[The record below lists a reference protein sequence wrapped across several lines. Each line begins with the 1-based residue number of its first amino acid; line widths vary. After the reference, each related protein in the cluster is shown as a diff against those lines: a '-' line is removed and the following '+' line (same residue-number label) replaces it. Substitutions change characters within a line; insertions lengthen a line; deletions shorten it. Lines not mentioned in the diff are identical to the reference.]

1 MSFAGCNFNF
11 GTSPMGPGRGGAGT
25 TRGRIQGSLLNGVN
39 YPNPF
44 FDVAHTYL
52 PTTIKELFK
61 YCRYYFLT
69 NPLINATIFKL
80 SEYPI
85 TDIIVD
91 HENPSVK
98 RRWEEY
104 FHDHLQY
111 RPYQVECGL
120 DFNCYGNC
128 CSSLSFP
135 FQKYLTCRR
144 CNFSERADKIRQH
157 WNFTNFGFRL
167 NCPACGNVEDADVR
181 EVYYKNASGIRLVR
195 WNVEDIEISY
205 NDITGEST
213 HFYNIPGPVRS
224 DIVIGKKDVVEK
236 VPQIFIQAL
245 RQQKGIVFSKDNFF
259 HMKRPTLAW
268 QDRGW
273 GIPLIL
279 PVLKDAFYLQ
289 LMKKAQEAILLE
301 HIVPLRIMFPQA
313 ASGTTDPFTTINL
326 RDWKDQV
333 AAEIAR
339 WRYDNNY
346 IPIMPLPLGNQSIGG
361 DGKALLLFQ
370 EMQMH
375 AQQLIM
381 GMGVPREFLEGGLS
395 YAGTNVSMRMLENA
409 FIGYVLRHK
418 LQANWAMR
426 MIANYL
432 DWPEANIRFKPFK
445 MADDIQRK
453 AYLLQLNQ
461 AQKISDTTL
470 LADADLNQEDE
481 DEIMIREID
490 KRLES
495 TKKQQLAMA
504 EVQGEQQAI
513 MMKYQA
519 KAQQA
524 MTMEQGAPAPGEA
537 GGPEGAMNPDEAMA
551 AGAAAGGPPMPGPP
565 GQAMPAGA
573 PPPGGAVPMG
583 PAPMPGAEMPM
594 GPDQN
599 LGGLPA
605 EAQSQLGAGQE
616 LGQGMGADVMELAQ
630 GYAEQIAQMPQD
642 QQQMAL
648 QALESQSPQ
657 LAGLVQQLLGSAGGD
672 QGGGGMQVDMRPLPQ
687 QRAPRRESASV

>member
-1 MSFAGCNFNF
+1 MSFPGICNLNF
-11 GTSPMGPGRGGAGT
+11 GGSLGPGRHGSGA
-25 TRGRIQGSLLNGVN
+25 TRGRIQGSLTNGVN

-44 FDVAHTYL
+44 FDIAHTYL
-52 PTTIKELFK
+52 PTTVKELFK

-69 NPLINATIFKL
+69 NPLINATCFKL
-80 SEYPI
+80 AEYPI

-91 HENPSVK
+91 HESGEVK
-98 RRWEEY
+98 KRYEEY
-104 FHDHLQY
+104 YHDQLMF
-111 RPYQVECGL
+111 RPFQVECGL
-120 DFNCYGNC
+120 DYNCYGNAAV
-128 CSSLSFP
+128 SLSFP
-135 FQKYLTCRR
+135 FQKYISCRQ
-144 CNFSERADKIRQH
+144 CGWTERANKVRQY
-157 WNFTNFGFRL
+157 WTFTNFGFRL
-167 NCPACGNVEDADVR
+167 NCPSCGNIEESEVKD
-181 EVYYKNASGIRLVR
+181 VYYKNASGIRLVR

-213 HFYNIPGPVRS
+213 YFYNIPGPIRS
-224 DIVIGKKDVVEK
+224 DIVIGKKDVVEG

-259 HMKRPTLAW
+259 HLKRPTLAW

-301 HIVPLRIMFPQA
+301 HIVPLRVMFPQA
-313 ASGTTDPFTTINL
+313 ASGSTDPFSTINL
-326 RDWKDQV
+326 TQWKEQV

-346 IPIMPLPLGNQSIGG
+346 IPIMPLPMGNQSIGG

-375 AQQLIM
+375 SEQLIM
-381 GMGVPREFLEGGLS
+381 GMGVPREFLQGGLS

-409 FIGYVLRHK
+409 FIGYVLRQK
-418 LQANWAMR
+418 LMANWVMKMVAH
-426 MIANYL
+426 YL

-453 AYLLQLNQ
+453 AYLFQLNQ

-481 DEIMIREID
+481 DEIMVREID
-490 KRLES
+490 KRLLS
-495 TKKQQLAMA
+495 TRKQQLAMA

-513 MMKYQA
+513 MMKYEA
-519 KAQQA
+519 KAQQGA
-524 MTMEQGAPAPGEA
+524 MQEQGMPAPGEA
-537 GGPEGAMNPDEAMA
+537 GGMEGPMDPAMA
-551 AGAAAGGPPMPGPP
+551 EQ
-565 GQAMPAGA
+565 QAMQQ
-573 PPPGGAVPMG
+573 PPPGPLDAGGAPAPGGVPMG
-583 PAPMPGAEMPM
+583 PAPMPGAEPM
-594 GPDQN
+594 QGGP
-599 LGGLPA
+599 LGALGQ
-605 EAQSQLGAGQE
+605 EAQSQLGMGNRLGEGQ
-616 LGQGMGADVMELAQ
+616 MGGDPTTLAH
-630 GYAEQIAQMPQD
+630 GYAQQISQLPPD

-648 QALESQSPQ
+648 QSLEAQSPELAQ
-657 LAGLVQQLLGSAGGD
+657 LVVQMMGQMQ
-672 QGGGGMQVDMRPLPQ
+672 QGGGPQVDMRPLPEQ
-687 QRAPRRESASV
+687 KPPRRDAPPV